1 MDDAVTSSPL
11 DSASYRTALFS
22 STFWGW
28 RISVFLHIFFHFDCR
43 FIQMRPCGSI
53 HKKGGCDLRGRGRSS
68 LEFAARWRGRRG
80 IATSCGGGG
89 ARQQLD
95 KEKKGKNFRSRLGEK
110 KRKRNPADVY
120 THNTRPLAAPANEN

>member
-1 MDDAVTSSPL
+1 MDDAVTSSSL
-11 DSASYRTALFS
+11 NSASYRTALFS
-22 STFWGW
+22 STFWGLENLG
-28 RISVFLHIFFHFDCR
+28 FFHIFFHFDRR

-68 LEFAARWRGRRG
+68 VEFAARWRRRRG

-95 KEKKGKNFRSRLGEK
+95 KEKKGEEFSVSGKMK
-110 KRKRNPADVY
+110 KG
-120 THNTRPLAAPANEN
+120 TQ